1 MAHQPLII
9 HVIQQ
14 HGQWIG
20 NCEQKAVDRDAILPR
35 QTFPERKKSLITCFL
50 YTFRFFLLMVR
61 SSMVSGAEWLI
72 SLLDKHSVL
81 KDAVVN
87 ELEQGSYLRF

>member
-20 NCEQKAVDRDAILPR
+20 NCEQKAVDRDAILPG
-35 QTFPERKKSLITCFL
+35 QTFPERKKIANHLFPVHVQVLFVDGSFVDGV
-50 YTFRFFLLMVR
+50 RRGMVDQFTGQTQCVKR
-61 SSMVSGAEWLI
+61 RCRE
-72 SLLDKHSVL
+72 
-81 KDAVVN
+81 
-87 ELEQGSYLRF
+87 